1 MTTKDEKLL
10 RIKTLADE
18 SAILRK
24 SVADQLGQQLLDL
37 AALFS
42 GVIGSG
48 GKIITAGNGGSAA
61 EASHFATEMIVRLTA
76 ERNRQSLPAI
86 CINVDTSV
94 LTAAANDYGFDNV
107 FARQVEGLANKGD
120 LLFVFSTSGNSKNLV
135 KAVQTARDKNVLTAA
150 MLGGKGGELVK
161 IVDRALVVPH
171 PSTQRIQEEH
181 LFLLHMLVELIEGDL
196 FG

>member
-1 MTTKDEKLL
+1 MNTKEQKLL
-10 RIKTLADE
+10 RIKSLADE
-18 SAILRK
+18 SAVLRRF
-24 SVADQLGQQLLDL
+24 VAEQLGQQILDL
-37 AALFS
+37 AAIFS

-48 GKIITAGNGGSAA
+48 GKILTAGNGGSAA
-61 EASHFATEMIVRLTA
+61 EASHFATELIVRLTS
-76 ERNRQSLPAI
+76 ERNRQALPAI

-94 LTAAANDYGFDNV
+94 LTAAGNDFGFENI

-120 LLFVFSTSGNSKNLV
+120 LLFVFSTSGNSMNLV
-135 KAVQTARDKNVLTAA
+135 KAVQTAREKSVLTAA

-161 IVDRALVVPH
+161 AVDRALVVPH